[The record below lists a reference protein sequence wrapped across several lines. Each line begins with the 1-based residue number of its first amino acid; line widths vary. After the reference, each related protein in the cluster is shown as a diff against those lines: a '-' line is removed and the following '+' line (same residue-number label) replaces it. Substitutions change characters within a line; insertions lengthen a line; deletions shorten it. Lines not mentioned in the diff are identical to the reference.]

1 MAIPTSYRD
10 KQLLIIDDMADM
22 RSSLRSQIASLD
34 IQKVSIAANVRD
46 ALELI
51 KQKKH
56 DVILCDYYLG
66 AGTDGQQFLEFLRS
80 NQLISRAS
88 LFIMVTAETG
98 YESVITAAECLPD
111 DYLLKPFTAETLRT
125 RLERLL
131 EKKARLANIDK
142 LQDRQAW
149 LEIITACDEII
160 AVKDKYLVD
169 AMRIKGNALV
179 MSRQFDASIQFYQ
192 QALALRPMPWAKLG
206 LAKALTG
213 KGDAEQAKLVLSGLI
228 SESPNLLSAYD
239 LLGRIHTEEGHPEQ
253 ALLVLENACK
263 VAPNSLARQRSL
275 AVLAEESGD
284 FARVEQA
291 MSLVVKKT
299 KNSPLRDA
307 RDYARL
313 SNAFS
318 EMGEPAKAIGLLE
331 EAKAS
336 FKEMDDARLLAAVE
350 VVAQQRAGQPELA
363 HQALTLALA
372 TQTGTGHLPEA
383 TALSIA
389 RACLACDKT
398 DLAMSILKSV
408 VRNNPESNAASGAM
422 QGRIA
427 ALLKDHGGADAAKKL
442 IDHSVKEVIEL
453 NNNAV
458 LKAKA
463 GQFADA
469 ARMLT
474 EAAIR
479 LPNNLQI
486 ASNAAFSLLADVYM
500 NGMDLTKITEATQF
514 QQVVAK
520 RDTQHPK
527 LAEIAGLMSK
537 IQAKYKLEKP

>member
-1 MAIPTSYRD
+1 MPIPTSYRD

-22 RSSLRSQIASLD
+22 RSSLRGQIASLD

-46 ALELI
+46 ALDLI

-80 NQLISRAS
+80 NNLISRAS
-88 LFIMVTAETG
+88 LFIMITAETG

-149 LEIITACDEII
+149 LEIITACDDII

-213 KGDAEQAKLVLSGLI
+213 KGDAEEAKLVLSGLI

-253 ALLVLENACK
+253 ALLVLDNACK

-275 AVLAEESGD
+275 AVLAEDSGD

-291 MSLVVKKT
+291 MNLVVKKT

-318 EMGEPAKAIGLLE
+318 EMGDPAKAIGVLE

-350 VVAQQRAGQPELA
+350 VVAQQRAGKPELA
-363 HQALTLALA
+363 QLALTLA
-372 TQTGTGHLPEA
+372 TQGGTAHLPEA

-408 VRNNPESNAASGAM
+408 VQNNPESNAASGAM
-422 QGRIA
+422 QNSIS

-442 IDHSVKEVIEL
+442 IDNSVKEVIEL

-458 LKAKA
+458 MKAKA

-500 NGMDLTKITEATQF
+500 NGMDLTKITEAKQF

-537 IQAKYKLEKP
+537 IQAKYKLENS